1 MEETSAT
8 VAGQDDD
15 EISLLDLALVLAENW
30 RTLVFVPLGAGL
42 LALGISFAI
51 PPTFTA
57 TTRLL
62 LPQQQQSLAT
72 ALASQLGALAGSAGA
87 VAGIRNPADTYV
99 AMLKSRTV
107 ADRLIERFELK
118 HLYKAKFAEETRR
131 ALEARTTIAAGR
143 DGLITVSVD
152 DHDAQRAADLA
163 NGYVEALVALTK
175 TLAVTEAGQRRL
187 FFEHQVKQSRDDLTR
202 AELALRSAGINE
214 ATLNTVPESA
224 LEFVAG
230 LKARVTAQEIKLASL
245 RGFMTDSNPEYR
257 QAQTE
262 LAALRAQLAKTE
274 TSDGVKAGERG
285 AEYIG
290 RLRDYKYHGTLFE
303 LMAKQY
309 ELARLDEAREG
320 AVIQVVDRALAP
332 ELKSKPRKGLIAVL
346 TTLVVFFLMVVAVF
360 VRQGLRHATTDPEKV
375 GKLTRLREL
384 LHLRRS

>member
-1 MEETSAT
+1 MEEARAEHTE
-8 VAGQDDD
+8 QDSE
-15 EISLLDLALVLAENW
+15 EISLLDFALVLAENW
-30 RTLVFVPLGAGL
+30 GTLVFVPLGAGL

-51 PPTFTA
+51 SPTFTA
-57 TTRLL
+57 TTSLL

-72 ALASQLGALAGSAGA
+72 VLASQLGALPGSAAA

-107 ADRLIERFELK
+107 ADLLIERFGLK
-118 HLYKAKFAEETRR
+118 QLYKADFVEETRR
-131 ALEARTTIAAGR
+131 ALETRTTITAGR

-152 DHDAQRAADLA
+152 DHDPQRAADMA
-163 NGYVEALVALTK
+163 NGYVEALVALTQ

-187 FFEHQVKQSRDDLTR
+187 FFERQMKQSRDDLTR
-202 AELALRSAGINE
+202 AELALRGAGINE

-224 LEFVAG
+224 LEFVAS
-230 LKARVTAQEIKLASL
+230 LKAKVTAQEIKLAAL
-245 RGFMTDSNPEYR
+245 RGFMTDSNPEFR

-274 TSDGVKAGERG
+274 SNDGVKVGERG

-332 ELKSKPRKGLIAVL
+332 DLKSKPRKTMIAVL
-346 TTLVVFFLMVVAVF
+346 TALVVFFLALVAVL
-360 VRQGLRHATTDPEKV
+360 VRQGLRQATGDPEKA
-375 GKLTRLREL
+375 GKLRRLREL
-384 LHLRRS
+384 LHLRQR